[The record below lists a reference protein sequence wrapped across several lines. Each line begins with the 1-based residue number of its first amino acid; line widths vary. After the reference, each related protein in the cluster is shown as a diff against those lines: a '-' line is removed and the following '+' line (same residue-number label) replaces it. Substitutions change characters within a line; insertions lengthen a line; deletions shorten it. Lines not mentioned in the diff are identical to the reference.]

1 MKGKWI
7 LLSLAV
13 LACIGLASCNKDK
26 DKTKDPLRSTTWTAY
41 DEDDLMV
48 LRFELGTIS
57 SFYIGDNNL
66 NRLSP
71 ASGSSFTLSEDQTR
85 ISFTELNETAGMGMR
100 VDEDEWKAQFAGVNT
115 DSFTLNKAGGSTAAG
130 EIDSVSGASTT
141 SGAVVNA
148 VNAGL
153 DFFHSTV
160 KGGN

>member
-48 LRFELGTIS
+48 LRFELGTLS

-71 ASGSSFTLSEDQTR
+71 ASGSSYTLSEDQTR
-85 ISFTELNETAGMGMR
+85 ISFTDLNGSYNDNKYRFKTATLDG
-100 VDEDEWKAQFAGVNT
+100 
-115 DSFTLNKAGGSTAAG
+115 DSMTVLYDRWTTASG
-130 EIDSVSGASTT
+130 IDSPKQHLQ
-141 SGAVVNA
+141 AVFKKKA
-148 VNAGL
+148 E
-153 DFFHSTV
+153 S
-160 KGGN
+160 KKK